1 MTHARIGRK
10 IPPGF
15 SLDVDFAIGP
25 GVTAIS
31 GPTGAGKTLLL
42 ALLAGI
48 ERPDSGRILLQDAIL
63 FDAASG
69 VNVPA
74 RHRDC
79 AYIGPAEAL
88 FPHMTLR
95 QNLLFAARRRPRLER
110 HRKTGEMLERF
121 QLTAA
126 AGERPREIAAGERLR
141 GEVARALAAEPKLL
155 LADDRGWSEPLVN
168 QMRAAAGCP
177 ILLVTDDFD
186 LCCAAANE
194 LAILSAGRIA
204 QRGTPRQVLERPE
217 SLDVARITG
226 IPNLFAATI
235 GALDPGHNRSRLEIE
250 NFSLEGPYIRGHFR
264 GDRVWVAIR
273 PENVRVLAGDVAA
286 RPGLIG
292 VELLRAVPRWRSV
305 RLEFS
310 HGIFAD
316 VAHEE
321 FARRKDNKSWLV
333 EFPPEALIVL

>member
-15 SLDVDFAIGP
+15 SLDVDFAIGS
-25 GVTAIS
+25 GVTAIC

-42 ALLAGI
+42 ALLAGL
-48 ERPDSGRILLQDAIL
+48 ERPDSGRILLDDAIL

-79 AYIGPAEAL
+79 GYIGQAEAL

-126 AGERPREIAAGERLR
+126 AGQHPREMAIEERLR

-155 LADDRGWSEPLVN
+155 LADDRAWSEPLVN
-168 QMRAAAGCP
+168 QVRAAAGCP

-186 LCCAAANE
+186 LCCAAASE
-194 LAILSAGRIA
+194 LVILNAGRIA
-204 QRGTPRQVLERPE
+204 QRGAPRQVLERPE
-217 SLDVARITG
+217 SLEVARITA
-226 IPNLFAATI
+226 IPNLFSATI
-235 GALDPGHNRSRLEIE
+235 GALDPGHNRSRLY
-250 NFSLEGPYIRGHFR
+250 LESFTYG
-264 GDRVWVAIR
+264 
-273 PENVRVLAGDVAA
+273 
-286 RPGLIG
+286 
-292 VELLRAVPRWRSV
+292 WRS
-305 RLEFS
+305 
-310 HGIFAD
+310 G
-316 VAHEE
+316 
-321 FARRKDNKSWLV
+321 RRTCACTAEMSRRG
-333 EFPPEALIVL
+333 PA